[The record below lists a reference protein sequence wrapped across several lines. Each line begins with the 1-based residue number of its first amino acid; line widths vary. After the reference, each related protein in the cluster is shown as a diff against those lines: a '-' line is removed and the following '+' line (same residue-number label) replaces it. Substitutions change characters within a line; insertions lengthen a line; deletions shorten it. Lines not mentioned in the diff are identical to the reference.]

1 MTDIPFLGLIHNA
14 ALLLAVA
21 FIFDVS
27 ATRWTKGRTSLH
39 QLPVGFV
46 IGVIGITVMLTSW
59 TFMPGIIF
67 DTRSVLL
74 GISGLFFGLI
84 PTVIAM
90 AMTALF
96 RIHQGGPGVL
106 TGVSVIVTTGTIGIA
121 WRHLRR
127 GSLDG
132 MSWREI
138 YLFGLVIHL
147 AMLSLML
154 TLPWESALR
163 ALSNLTLPVLAVFPL
178 GTTFLG
184 VLMVNRLKRE
194 QAEDMLRKN
203 EEKYRFLFENAVE
216 GILIAQD
223 EKVQFVNPSLVNA
236 LGYPEEVIKNRPFVS
251 FIHPEDRRKVLD
263 RHLRRLGGEEVET
276 GYDFRAITASGAELW
291 LEIHS
296 KAIPWEGVPAS
307 LNFLIDVTERKR
319 TEQILRRQ
327 QDRLDLAQSA
337 GKVGVFDWDMV
348 SGKEIWTSQLE
359 ILYGME
365 PEQREHRGYE
375 WLPLIHPE
383 DREEAE
389 SVVKRS
395 IREGRK
401 EMEADYRIV
410 HKNGDVRWMS
420 IRATITYDAS
430 GHPVRMVGTC
440 VDITERKQLEMERE
454 AATDRLRRGL
464 AATVQAIS
472 IAVEARDPYTAGHQ
486 KRTAD
491 LARAI
496 ATEMGLP
503 ADQIDFIRIA
513 ATIHDIGKI
522 SVPAEILSKPTKLSA
537 IEFRLIQI
545 HPETGHE
552 ILKDIDFPWPV
563 AEVILQHHERMD
575 GSGYPHGITGESI
588 LIEARIL
595 AVADV
600 VESMASHRP
609 YRPALGIEV
618 AMEEISGNQ
627 GLRYD
632 PDVVSACV
640 RLFREKGYS
649 LD

>member
-1 MTDIPFLGLIHNA
+1 MTDIPFLGLVHNA

-27 ATRWTKGRTSLH
+27 AARWSTGRTSIR
-39 QLPVGFV
+39 QVPVGFV
-46 IGVIGITVMLTSW
+46 IGLVGITVMLTSW
-59 TFMPGIIF
+59 TFMRGIIF

-74 GISGLFFGLI
+74 GISGLFFGFV

-90 AMTALF
+90 AMTAAF
-96 RIHQGGPGVL
+96 RIYQGGPGAL
-106 TGVSVIVTTGTIGIA
+106 TGVSVIVTTGAIGII
-121 WRHLRR
+121 WRHLHRH
-127 GSLDG
+127 SLVE
-132 MSWREI
+132 MSWREL

-147 AMLSLML
+147 VMLSLML
-154 TLPWESALR
+154 TLPWEAALQ
-163 ALSNLTLPVLAVFPL
+163 ALLNLTLPVLIIFPL

-194 QAEDMLRKN
+194 QAEDTLRKN
-203 EEKYRFLFENAVE
+203 EEKYRFLFENALE

-223 EKVQFVNPSLVNA
+223 ETVRFANPAFVKA
-236 LGYPEEVIKNRPFVS
+236 LGYPEEIIKSRPFIT
-251 FIHPEDRRKVLD
+251 FIHPDDRQMVLD
-263 RHLRRLGGEEVET
+263 RHLRRLTGEELET
-276 GYDFRAITASGAELW
+276 GYDFRAITATGAELW

-296 KAIPWEGVPAS
+296 KVIPWEGVPAS

-319 TEQILRRQ
+319 TEHLLRQQ

-348 SGKEIWTSQLE
+348 SGKEIWTPQLE
-359 ILYGME
+359 ILYGLE
-365 PEQREHRGYE
+365 PGQREHDSYD
-375 WLPLIHPE
+375 WLPLIHPD
-383 DREEAE
+383 DREQAE
-389 SVVKRS
+389 SVVERS
-395 IREGRK
+395 IREGRTQ
-401 EMEADYRIV
+401 MDADYRIV
-410 HKNGDVRWMS
+410 HKNGEVRWLS
-420 IRATITYDAS
+420 IRATISYDAS
-430 GHPVRMVGTC
+430 DHPVRMVGTC
-440 VDITERKQLEMERE
+440 VDITERKLMEMEQQ
-454 AATDRLRRGL
+454 AATERLRKGL

-486 KRTAD
+486 KRVAD

-496 ATEMGLP
+496 ATEMELP

-522 SVPAEILSKPTKLSA
+522 SVPAEILSKPTMLSA

-545 HPETGHE
+545 HPETGHD

-563 AEVILQHHERMD
+563 AAVILQHHERMD
-575 GSGYPHGITGESI
+575 GSGYPHGLTGENI

-609 YRPALGIEV
+609 YRPALGIEA
-618 AMEEISGNQ
+618 AMEEISKYSGI
-627 GLRYD
+627 LYD
-632 PDVVSACV
+632 SNVVAACV
-640 RLFREKGYS
+640 SLFREKRYT